1 MCKRIYFYKGFE
13 FCFHFT
19 ENVFWWGYAA
29 MLYLWAPVV
38 YCPSVRP
45 SINFSHFHRLLENNW
60 TNSELLK
67 NVGPVGR
74 ADENLS
80 GFKVTFESIG
90 PNDWLKK
97 MGVVLEIDR
106 DGDVKHLAHLHKLHL
121 FSSLIGWGHLK

>member
-1 MCKRIYFYKGFE
+1 M
-13 FCFHFT
+13 
-19 ENVFWWGYAA
+19 
-29 MLYLWAPVV
+29 
-38 YCPSVRP
+38 
-45 SINFSHFHRLLENNW
+45 
-60 TNSELLK
+60 K

-97 MGVVLEIDR
+97 LGVVLEIDR

-121 FSSLIGWGHLK
+121 FSSLIG